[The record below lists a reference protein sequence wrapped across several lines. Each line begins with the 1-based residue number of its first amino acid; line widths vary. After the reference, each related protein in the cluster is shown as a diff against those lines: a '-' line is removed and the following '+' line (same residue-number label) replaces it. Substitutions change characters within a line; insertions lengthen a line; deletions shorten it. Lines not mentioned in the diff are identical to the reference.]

1 MAARYSACC
10 KARTGSNTPDPKAVG
25 LATWALTG
33 PLLVRQR
40 ASTKQRPFPYRR
52 LCCPLGSTGT
62 TAASDAHPA
71 SAHFPAWTGYRAP
84 RFRQQHTAAC
94 RAEQGLPSS
103 RRHSPNVPH
112 PLRRGVPR
120 GCPPGSSPLPWPSP
134 WFSRLGSP
142 LPHHTAGRST
152 ARQVSRHATDRPV
165 ASPTGHLTLGFDAG
179 RFPPTPPACYRA
191 SWQLPGPD
199 FHRQATA
206 SLRLMINPTS
216 DRPPASWA
224 HRTVHTAGA
233 ARRCRR

>member
-165 ASPTGHLTLGFDAG
+165 ASPNGAFDAG
-179 RFPPTPPACYRA
+179 LRRRAFPPDAA
-191 SWQLPGPD
+191 SLLPGALALTGTGLSPAGGCELLFGSD
-199 FHRQATA
+199 HLMA
-206 SLRLMINPTS
+206 S
-216 DRPPASWA
+216 PPNRWA
-224 HRTVHTAGA
+224 HG
-233 ARRCRR
+233 